1 MLQKARTVKAVRR
14 KKIKKF
20 MSPPQW
26 PLSSGLKASGD
37 MKLGMRARKSGNA
50 ISQQISCRY
59 GYKRRERGS

>member
-1 MLQKARTVKAVRR
+1 
-14 KKIKKF
+14 

-26 PLSSGLKASGD
+26 PLNSGAESSGD
-37 MKLGMRARKSGNA
+37 MKPGLRAKRSGNA